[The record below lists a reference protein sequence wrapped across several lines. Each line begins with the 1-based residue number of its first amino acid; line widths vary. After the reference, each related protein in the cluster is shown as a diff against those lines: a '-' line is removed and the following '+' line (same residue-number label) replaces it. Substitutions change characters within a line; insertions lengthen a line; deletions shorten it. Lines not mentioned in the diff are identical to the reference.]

1 MIGWAEEPLEAAAQ
15 VLRANEKRLGVGG
28 AGLDEADGRARRKSG
43 EEVFVARGVE
53 ILAAVEFEHGDRI

>member
-1 MIGWAEEPLEAAAQ
+1 M
-15 VLRANEKRLGVGG
+15 RANEKRLGIGG